1 MTTGRRLFDWCCAFV
16 RARADVRVKVS
27 AHQERQYR
35 AIASLPLCFG
45 TMLDDADIT
54 ETRQLVHVARA
65 EGEGELVER
74 FREVMLGK
82 FPEHV
87 FEQMVFEAHA
97 RQSAHQEALA
107 AKREA
112 LGALLD
118 SATEGGIGAE
128 AGEADVGSGDGAPLA
143 AT

>member
-1 MTTGRRLFDWCCAFV
+1 M
-16 RARADVRVKVS
+16 
-27 AHQERQYR
+27 HH
-35 AIASLPLCFG
+35 I
-45 TMLDDADIT
+45 
-54 ETRQLVHVARA
+54 ARA

-87 FEQMVFEAHA
+87 FEQMVLDAHV

-118 SATEGGIGAE
+118 RATDGGIGAE
-128 AGEADVGSGDGAPLA
+128 AGEEDAGSGDGAALA